1 MAVYSQLSA
10 GDISSIDDMQKVRD
24 YLYKLNKNLK
34 YMFNNLTP
42 EDNYSELAR
51 LTMVTDGQRQA
62 TIEAT
67 LDSISLNYVSK
78 DNVISAINLS
88 EGLAKIEAEKIQLE
102 GVVTVNGYFKV
113 GLDGSI
119 TARNG
124 KFSGSI
130 SGSDIAL
137 GGVGGGDGYIVV
149 YNSSGT
155 EIGRWSKDGINVGS
169 GSIQGA
175 DITLGGVNNING
187 TLTIKDATGATIGSW
202 TKDGITATGGTFS
215 GTITGSHI
223 YASYY
228 GSRSSNNFFII
239 AEDDVTVVGV
249 PGFEFK
255 NKKMSSNWIG
265 SVENPALGNS
275 DQAGI
280 NGNTGDAGF
289 RKLYLL
295 DDWYEGQDG
304 TFWDVTRTLRWL
316 DNRVSSLEAACWTDC
331 DDSDDGGAD
340 DGGEVDSGEGW
351 CDEPICNTE

>member
-1 MAVYSQLSA
+1 MAVFNQLSA

-67 LDSISLNYVSK
+67 LEGISLNYVSK

-119 TARNG
+119 TAKNG
-124 KFSGSI
+124 KFNGDISASNI
-130 SGSDIAL
+130 SGS
-137 GGVGGGDGYIVV
+137 
-149 YNSSGT
+149 
-155 EIGRWSKDGINVGS
+155 
-169 GSIQGA
+169 
-175 DITLGGVNNING
+175 
-187 TLTIKDATGATIGSW
+187 TIE
-202 TKDGITATGGTFS
+202 
-215 GTITGSHI
+215 GSHI

-228 GSRSSNNFFII
+228 GSRTANDFFII
-239 AEDDVTVVGV
+239 AEDDVTVVGA

-255 NKKMSSNWIG
+255 NRKMTSNWIG
-265 SVENPALGNS
+265 GVENPALENS

-280 NGNTGDAGF
+280 NGGTGDAGF

-316 DNRVSSLEAACWTDC
+316 DDRISALEARCWTDC
-331 DDSDDGGAD
+331 DDSDDCGS
-340 DGGEVDSGEGW
+340 DGCPGDACM
-351 CDEPICNTE
+351 CDGSTDEIGDNCS